1 MKYCCAHRSHQ
12 VSNTGLWW
20 PELASDLGTSRD
32 LFCESKY
39 PENDPAVFSL
49 RVRMEEGPILGSI
62 SRQQSR
68 TIPNYLIR
76 LLPPLVLHNCLPY
89 SLDVKIPQLNNQVSS
104 CVKPYCV
111 QKINKF
117 FVKIVTHRCWR
128 QNYAIF
134 YEHATNSQVPC

>member
-1 MKYCCAHRSHQ
+1 
-12 VSNTGLWW
+12 
-20 PELASDLGTSRD
+20 
-32 LFCESKY
+32 
-39 PENDPAVFSL
+39 
-49 RVRMEEGPILGSI
+49 MEEGPILGSI

-89 SLDVKIPQLNNQVSS
+89 SLDVKIPQLNNQVSFL
-104 CVKPYCV
+104 YINQE
-111 QKINKF
+111 QKINEF

-134 YEHATNSQVPC
+134 YEHATNSQVPS